1 MARYLAAA
9 AALVAPA
16 VMALADASGP
26 DSAPAAPSLAGQL
39 LVATPDMGDPRFE
52 RTVILMVR
60 HSDEGA
66 LGIVINRPVE
76 EHSIA
81 ELLEAIGQS
90 AEGVQGKVR
99 VFAGGPVEPRIGFVL
114 HTTDYA
120 RAETLPVDNRVAVT
134 STPEILRDIGG
145 GKGPKKALVAFGYA
159 GWSAGQL
166 ERELAH
172 RDWATAADDL
182 DLVFDEDR
190 DTVWK
195 KAWER
200 RTLNL

>member
-1 MARYLAAA
+1 LAAA

>member
-1 MARYLAAA
+1 LARYLAAA